1 MARLFLIRH
10 GEPSA
15 TWCDAANAD
24 PGLTDLGRKQAQ
36 DAADRL
42 RLFTPKQIVSSPL
55 RRAYETSQPLAQMLM
70 LKPIVAPEVA
80 EIPTPP
86 GMSLADRGDWLRA
99 VMSRN
104 WSGLDAPLRRW
115 REDMLTYLT
124 KLQADTAIY
133 SHFVAINV
141 ALGASIGD
149 DRVVCFKPAH
159 ASITILET
167 KGRVISL
174 VELGETAETT
184 VR

>member
-10 GEPSA
+10 GEPA
-15 TWCDAANAD
+15 GTWGDGEPD
-24 PGLTDLGRKQAQ
+24 PGLTDLGHRQAKE
-36 DAADRL
+36 AADRL
-42 RLFTPKQIVSSPL
+42 RLLTPKQIVSSPL
-55 RRAYETSQPLAQMLM
+55 CRAYETSVPLAQMLSM
-70 LKPIVAPEVA
+70 QPTIAEAVG
-80 EIPTPP
+80 EIPTPANIE
-86 GMSLADRGDWLRA
+86 LASRGDWLRA
-99 VMSRN
+99 VMTRN
-104 WSGLDAPLRRW
+104 WTGVDANLRRW
-115 REDMLTYLT
+115 RDGVVDYLT
-124 KLQADTAIY
+124 KLQTDTAIY

-174 VELGETAETT
+174 LEPGQTAETT